1 MKLIV
6 RSKSKRGW
14 SGSNNWSWNDSS
26 ERNGWK
32 NSELANKQP
41 RTSEIGRLSFRDSSV
56 RSKSRSGVPNKKL
69 LRKIMR
75 PVLNNSDSRWRQGLS
90 R

>member
-1 MKLIV
+1 MKLIA

-32 NSELANKQP
+32 SSEPVNKQP
-41 RTSEIGRLSFRDSSV
+41 RMSEIDRLSFRNWSV
-56 RSKSRSGVPNKKL
+56 RSKSKSGAPNKKL
-69 LRKIMR
+69 LRKSMR
-75 PVLNNSDSRWRQGLS
+75 PVLNSSDSRWSKGLS
-90 R
+90 K